1 MHFYRVCA
9 SEVESVEDHKPTKHR
24 TEAISSLS
32 FFFLSLFFFYYI
44 QFLVLLPVLIAVW
57 AGHHLQL
64 FQRELRHSQ
73 TSKEMPSL
81 QLYPAVSSRKTFFG
95 VLFLFVL
102 QNHFSMP
109 RNIWFNKKKGKK
121 SADSSLEKKPN
132 LKVSG
137 EWGDANLTVQIL
149 KGD

>member
-1 MHFYRVCA
+1 MHQRW
-9 SEVESVEDHKPTKHR
+9 SQWR
-24 TEAISSLS
+24 TTSLPNIELKLYPVFLFS
-32 FFFLSLFFFYYI
+32 FFLFFFIFYYI

-73 TSKEMPSL
+73 ASKEMPSL
-81 QLYPAVSSRKTFFG
+81 QLYPAVSSRKTLFG

-109 RNIWFNKKKGKK
+109 RNIWFNKKKKEK
-121 SADSSLEKKPN
+121 VLIHLWKKPN

-137 EWGDANLTVQIL
+137 EWGDANLFNCADL
-149 KGD
+149 KGILVI